1 MAFAQVEG
9 ATSMSD
15 EKNLRESWI
24 SVFEQLKSQCQTIAE
39 MICDVAAL
47 RTVLLE
53 NSLETQNRYKEVFDE
68 EIQKATPVMVSATQ
82 VYDDLILALKS
93 GTFWIN

>member
-1 MAFAQVEG
+1 
-9 ATSMSD
+9 MSD
-15 EKNLRESWI
+15 EKNLRESLI
-24 SVFEQLKSQCQTIAE
+24 SAFEQLKSQYRTIAE
-39 MICDVAAL
+39 IICDVAAL

-68 EIQKATPVMVSATQ
+68 EIQKATPAIVSATQ
-82 VYDDLILALKS
+82 VYEDLIEALKS